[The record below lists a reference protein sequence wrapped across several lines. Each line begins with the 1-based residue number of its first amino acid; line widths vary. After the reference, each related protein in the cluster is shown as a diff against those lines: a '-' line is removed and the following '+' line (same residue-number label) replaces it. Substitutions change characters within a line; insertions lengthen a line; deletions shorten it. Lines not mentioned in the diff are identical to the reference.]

1 MFIFT
6 NLKEMLKNLL
16 LVRDF
21 FPIVLIKGHLK
32 YNFFGLI
39 YWGLLFSILFEIFG
53 HNFGVPFLFFSPEYL
68 GEVSLWSFLLLG
80 FSLGGFTMGFNVY
93 SYTRLGPR
101 FPFLVVVSTPFFRFC
116 INNSLI
122 PLIYI
127 IIYLYK
133 MSEFQL
139 NEEFASMSTVLI
151 YNIFFLIGFS
161 LFILLSI
168 LYFFPLRRNRDTDDN
183 IPDANPVSS
192 ITNKGEGKAWY
203 NYFRGKRERQ
213 VYYVGRKFKIYQS
226 RSITHLDESVV
237 KQVFSQN
244 RINALIFEVI
254 TIFAFLSLSF
264 FRNFSLF
271 EVPAA
276 MSIITLFTIISMAF
290 GALTSWFHRW
300 AYPVIFMSLISMS
313 ILSMYTEFFRYTS
326 YAIGLDYSKDKLIPY
341 DLKNIRENHKLY
353 GDSTESDQAIS
364 TILTSWKDKVQDQK
378 PKLVILNTSGG
389 GLRSALWTFT
399 VLMNCDELMENQ
411 LGNHLQMI
419 TGASGGMV
427 GAAYYREI
435 ILRIKKGQIKERKI
449 EHFKENLGKD
459 LLNKLSFSASTSDL
473 FMRYKN
479 MEYNGK
485 KYTQERGTEFEKQL
499 HQNLNNYLEHP
510 LGYYKKPEL
519 LSQIPL
525 MIFSPTIVNDGRRLL
540 ISSQNLSFMIHD
552 DEATAYENIDF
563 QTFFKSNTPQ
573 NMRFSSVLRANA
585 TFPIIMPMMG
595 MPTIPQMQLMDSGIR
610 DNYGGKVTVDYLFA
624 LREWIKE
631 NTSGVVIIEIRDTK
645 RIMAN
650 EQYNEVSLFDKLFL
664 PFGNVYNNFT
674 RTQDLDQE
682 QLMKLC
688 SNSFSFPVDKITF
701 NLREDYNERISLSWH
716 LTKREKKKI
725 AEAFN
730 SKENKK
736 ATARLKALIVP

>member
-1 MFIFT
+1 
-6 NLKEMLKNLL
+6 MLKNLL

-21 FPIVLIKGHLK
+21 FPIVLVKGHLK

-39 YWGLLFSILFEIFG
+39 YWGILFAILFEIFG

-93 SYTRLGPR
+93 SYTKLGPR

-127 IIYLYK
+127 FIYLYK

-139 NEEFASMSTVLI
+139 NEEFASVSTVLM

-183 IPDANPVSS
+183 IPDSNPVSS

-203 NYFRGKRERQ
+203 NYFRGERERQ
-213 VYYVGRKFKIYQS
+213 VYYIGRKFKIYQS
-226 RSITHLDESVV
+226 RSITHLDEKVV
-237 KQVFSQN
+237 KQVFSEN

-264 FRNFSLF
+264 FRNYSLF

-276 MSIITLFTIISMAF
+276 MSIITLFTIISMVF
-290 GALTSWFHRW
+290 GAMTSWFHRW

-313 ILSMYTEFFRYTS
+313 ILSMYTEFFRFTS
-326 YAIGLDYSKDKLIPY
+326 YAIGLDYSKDKLIAY

-353 GDSTESDQAIS
+353 GDSTESDRDIS
-364 TILTSWKDKVQDQK
+364 IILSSWKEKVRGQK

-419 TGASGGMV
+419 TGASGGMI

-435 ILRIKKGQIKERKI
+435 LLRIKKGQIKERNI
-449 EHFKENLGKD
+449 EQFKENLGKD

-485 KYTQERGTEFEKQL
+485 YYTQERGTEFEKQL

-552 DEATAYENIDF
+552 DEATAFENIDF

-595 MPTIPQMQLMDSGIR
+595 MPTLPQMQLMDSGIR
-610 DNYGGKVTVDYLFA
+610 DNYGGKVTVDYLFS
-624 LREWIKE
+624 LRKWIKE
-631 NTSGVVIIEIRDTK
+631 HTSGVVIIEIRDTK

-650 EQYNEVSLFDKLFL
+650 EQYKEVSLFDKLFL

-688 SNSFSFPVDKITF
+688 SKSFSFPVDKITF

-736 ATARLKALIVP
+736 ATAQLKALIVP

>member
-21 FPIVLIKGHLK
+21 FPIVLVKGHLK

-39 YWGLLFSILFEIFG
+39 YWGILFAILFEIFG

-93 SYTRLGPR
+93 SYTKLGPR

-127 IIYLYK
+127 FIYLYK

-139 NEEFASMSTVLI
+139 NEEFASVSTVLM

-183 IPDANPVSS
+183 IPDSNPVSS

-203 NYFRGKRERQ
+203 NYFRGERERQ
-213 VYYVGRKFKIYQS
+213 VYYIGRKFKIYQS
-226 RSITHLDESVV
+226 RSITHLDEKVV
-237 KQVFSQN
+237 KQVFSEN

-264 FRNFSLF
+264 FRNYSLF

-276 MSIITLFTIISMAF
+276 MSIITLFTIISMVF
-290 GALTSWFHRW
+290 GAMTSWFHRW

-313 ILSMYTEFFRYTS
+313 ILSMYTEFFRFTS
-326 YAIGLDYSKDKLIPY
+326 YAIGLDYSKDKLIAY

-353 GDSTESDQAIS
+353 GDSTESDQDIA
-364 TILTSWKDKVQDQK
+364 TILSSWQEKVRGQK

-399 VLMNCDELMENQ
+399 VLMNCDELMGNQ

-419 TGASGGMV
+419 TGASGGMI

-435 ILRIKKGQIKERKI
+435 LLRIKKGQIKERNI
-449 EHFKENLGKD
+449 EQFKENLGKD

-485 KYTQERGTEFEKQL
+485 YYTQERGTEFEKQL

-552 DEATAYENIDF
+552 DEATAFENIDF

-595 MPTIPQMQLMDSGIR
+595 MPTLPQMQLMDSGIR
-610 DNYGGKVTVDYLFA
+610 DNYGGKVTVDYLFS
-624 LREWIKE
+624 LRKWIKE
-631 NTSGVVIIEIRDTK
+631 HTSGVVIIEIRDTK

-650 EQYNEVSLFDKLFL
+650 EEYNEVSLFDKLFL

-688 SNSFSFPVDKITF
+688 SKSFSFPVDKITF

-736 ATARLKALIVP
+736 ATAQLKALIVP

>member
-21 FPIVLIKGHLK
+21 FPIVLVKGHLK

-39 YWGLLFSILFEIFG
+39 YWGILFAILFEIFG

-93 SYTRLGPR
+93 SYTKLGPR

-127 IIYLYK
+127 FIYLYK

-139 NEEFASMSTVLI
+139 NEEFASVSTVLM

-183 IPDANPVSS
+183 IPDSNPVSS

-203 NYFRGKRERQ
+203 NYFRGERERQ
-213 VYYVGRKFKIYQS
+213 VYYIGRKFKIYQS
-226 RSITHLDESVV
+226 RSITHLDEKVV
-237 KQVFSQN
+237 KQVFSEN

-264 FRNFSLF
+264 FRNYSLF

-276 MSIITLFTIISMAF
+276 MSIITLFTIISMVF
-290 GALTSWFHRW
+290 GAMTSWFHRW

-313 ILSMYTEFFRYTS
+313 ILSMYTEFFRFTS
-326 YAIGLDYSKDKLIPY
+326 YAIGLDYSKDKLIAY

-353 GDSTESDQAIS
+353 GDSTESDRDIS
-364 TILTSWKDKVQDQK
+364 IILSSWKEKVRGQK

-419 TGASGGMV
+419 TGASGGMI

-435 ILRIKKGQIKERKI
+435 LLRIKKGQIKERNI
-449 EHFKENLGKD
+449 EQFKENLGKD

-485 KYTQERGTEFEKQL
+485 YYTQERGTEFEKQL

-552 DEATAYENIDF
+552 DEATAFENIDF

-595 MPTIPQMQLMDSGIR
+595 MPTLPQMQLMDSGIR
-610 DNYGGKVTVDYLFA
+610 DNYGGKVTVDYLFS
-624 LREWIKE
+624 LRKWIKE
-631 NTSGVVIIEIRDTK
+631 HTSGVVIIEIRDTK

-650 EQYNEVSLFDKLFL
+650 EQYKEVSLFDKLFL

-688 SNSFSFPVDKITF
+688 SKSFSFPVDKITF

-736 ATARLKALIVP
+736 ATAQLKALIVP